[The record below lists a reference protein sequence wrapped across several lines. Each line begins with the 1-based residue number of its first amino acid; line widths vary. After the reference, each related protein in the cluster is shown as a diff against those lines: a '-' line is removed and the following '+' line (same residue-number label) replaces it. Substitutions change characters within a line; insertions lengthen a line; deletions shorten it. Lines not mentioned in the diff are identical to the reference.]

1 MHDELTPSPA
11 PSIEPLDVFE
21 RRNFGGWA
29 MLAALDEPPAGLD
42 PWARAHLGELAD
54 VESGWPA
61 ACQGPTLVHGD
72 VRSDNVLLTR
82 DGVVF
87 VDWPHA
93 AVGNPAFDVVVW
105 APSVV
110 LEGGPP
116 PEELLSRHQPSGRS
130 DSDAVSALLAAVSG
144 FFVSHSLRPAPPG
157 LPTIRPF
164 QGAQGE
170 VALAWLRRRQGWS
183 SATPGRFGS
192 HADSDSRSQLQPGPV
207 AGRPLR
213 RGGGEGNHGRGDGLR
228 VRLGDGPLLPTA
240 PDGRAESA
248 HAGLL
253 HVARHAGGA
262 DRTRPSR
269 HHGDRR
275 HVSQPGAP
283 GQDRD
288 HPRRHHA
295 AGPSSASVA
304 PGTTSSTTGSAST
317 SRRWASG
324 STGWRRRCRSAGP
337 CSPRR
342 RPASRRTTTASTRR
356 ATAEAGPARRAADPR
371 RRGGEKRTLKLVAQ
385 YADMCNIFGDP
396 ATVAQKVEVVRRHC
410 ADVGRDPSEVTV
422 TG

>member
-1 MHDELTPSPA
+1 MTASTRPAAGVHLPWTRVPVPVQAWAAGLGGGAPDAVRDLAGGFSPGATSVLEWPDRSVFVKAVGTELNPDSPGLHRREAVVSAALPRSPRLPRLVETYDDGDWVALAFDAVDGRPPRHPWDARELALVVEALAAMHDELTPSPA

-183 SATPGRFGS
+183 
-192 HADSDSRSQLQPGPV
+192 
-207 AGRPLR
+207 
-213 RGGGEGNHGRGDGLR
+213 
-228 VRLGDGPLLPTA
+228 
-240 PDGRAESA
+240 
-248 HAGLL
+248 
-253 HVARHAGGA
+253 
-262 DRTRPSR
+262 
-269 HHGDRR
+269 
-275 HVSQPGAP
+275 
-283 GQDRD
+283 
-288 HPRRHHA
+288 
-295 AGPSSASVA
+295 
-304 PGTTSSTTGSAST
+304 
-317 SRRWASG
+317 
-324 STGWRRRCRSAGP
+324 
-337 CSPRR
+337 
-342 RPASRRTTTASTRR
+342 
-356 ATAEAGPARRAADPR
+356 
-371 RRGGEKRTLKLVAQ
+371 
-385 YADMCNIFGDP
+385 
-396 ATVAQKVEVVRRHC
+396 
-410 ADVGRDPSEVTV
+410 
-422 TG
+422 